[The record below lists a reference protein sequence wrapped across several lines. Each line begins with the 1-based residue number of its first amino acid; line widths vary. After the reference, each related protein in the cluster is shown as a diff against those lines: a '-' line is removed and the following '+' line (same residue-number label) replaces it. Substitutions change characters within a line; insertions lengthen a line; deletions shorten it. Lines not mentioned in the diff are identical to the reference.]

1 MIPDLCSNAALA
13 RVVGLTERTI
23 AGKKG
28 QGSLPVR
35 DGKIDLAALIRL
47 GMGAAASG
55 HSGADGE
62 DLDLNAERARK
73 AKEEADKLEMQNAQM
88 RGELL
93 ARDDVNAAVVGAF
106 ARVRARL
113 IGVPSKVAPV
123 VVSMEAPAEAE
134 AAIRGAVYE
143 ALKELAETSVSD
155 LCGDD
160 GGMVED
166 AGPPTGPDGEPVGGC
181 EAEAES

>member
-1 MIPDLCSNAALA
+1 MATQAEFGTHVGVSQKTVSDLVARGILRTNARGKLDVDECRLA
-13 RVVGLTERTI
+13 YCAHLRSV
-23 AGKKG
+23 AGG
-28 QGSLPVR
+28 GSGDIEV
-35 DGKIDLAALIRL
+35 
-47 GMGAAASG
+47 
-55 HSGADGE
+55 
-62 DLDLNAERARK
+62 DLDLTKERARK

-106 ARVRARL
+106 ARVRARM
-113 IGVPSKVAPV
+113 IGVPSKVAPL
-123 VVSMEAPAEAE
+123 VVSMESPAEAE

-143 ALKELAETSVSD
+143 ALKELADTSITD

-166 AGPPTGPDGEPVGGC
+166 TGPAARPDSEPVGGRET
-181 EAEAES
+181 EA

>member
-1 MIPDLCSNAALA
+1 MATQAEFGRHVGITQQAVADLVARKIIEQTGRGKLDLDAARISYCAHL
-13 RVVGLTERTI
+13 RSV
-23 AGKKG
+23 AGNK
-28 QGSLPVR
+28 
-35 DGKIDLAALIRL
+35 
-47 GMGAAASG
+47 SG
-55 HSGADGE
+55 DPEA
-62 DLDLNAERARK
+62 DLDLTAERARK

-93 ARDDVNAAVVGAF
+93 ARDDVTAAVVGAF

-143 ALKELAETSVSD
+143 ALKELADTSVSD
-155 LCGDD
+155 LCGND

-166 AGPPTGPDGEPVGGC
+166 TGAAAGPDGEPMGGC
-181 EAEAES
+181 KAQAQP